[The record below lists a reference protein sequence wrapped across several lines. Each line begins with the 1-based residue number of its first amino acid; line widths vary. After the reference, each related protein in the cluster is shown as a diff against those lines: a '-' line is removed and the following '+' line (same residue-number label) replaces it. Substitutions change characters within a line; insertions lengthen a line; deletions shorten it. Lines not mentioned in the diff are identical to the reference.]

1 MVDPQVG
8 DPEGTPPRAAPE
20 DLLLPSPDEEGEL
33 AAALV
38 ARQEGLARVQV
49 AGALS
54 SAAPAIQWY
63 PGHIAKAEKA
73 LAENLAKVDLV
84 IEVRDA
90 RIPLATG
97 HPRLRRWIGTKP
109 HLLVLNRR
117 DMVTPAA
124 RQAWDA
130 WFRSQGQT
138 PWWCDAK
145 AGTGVKQ
152 LQQAAI
158 RAGEALNARRRGRGM
173 KPRPVRALMLG
184 FPNVGK
190 SALINRLVRQ
200 KVVESARKA
209 GVTRSLR
216 WVRLGQD
223 LDLLDAPGVLPPRLD
238 NQQAALRLA
247 LCDDIGQAAY
257 DTEAVALAF
266 VRLLAA
272 LEPLDAAGVE
282 PRLLERRYGMA
293 LNPLPDAIGAAA
305 FAAEGGLRFQESSL
319 LMPSQAPAMPVSP
332 DAHAWLAAAAARH
345 TSGDTLRMAQR
356 VLDDFRRSLLGPIAL
371 ELPAAP
377 ASSGAHRSGDQH
389 REHQDRQEH
398 LESHK
403 ELGGS

>member
-8 DPEGTPPRAAPE
+8 DPEGTPPRPAPE
-20 DLLLPSPDEEGEL
+20 DLPLPSPDVEGDHV
-33 AAALV
+33 AALV
-38 ARQEGLARVQV
+38 ARQEDLARVQM

-138 PWWCDAK
+138 PGWCDAK

-190 SALINRLVRQ
+190 SALINRLLNKR
-200 KVVESARKA
+200 VVESARRP
-209 GVTRSLR
+209 GVTRALR
-216 WVRLGQD
+216 WVRISEE
-223 LDLLDAPGVLPPRLD
+223 LDLLDAPGVLPSKLN
-238 NQQAALRLA
+238 NQEAAIKLA
-247 LCDDIGQAAY
+247 ICDDIGDAAY
-257 DTEAVALAF
+257 DTQRV
-266 VRLLAA
+266 
-272 LEPLDAAGVE
+272 
-282 PRLLERRYGMA
+282 
-293 LNPLPDAIGAAA
+293 AAA
-305 FAAEGGLRFQESSL
+305 FIDL
-319 LMPSQAPAMPVSP
+319 LKTV
-332 DAHAWLAAAAARH
+332 
-345 TSGDTLRMAQR
+345 TT
-356 VLDDFRRSLLGPIAL
+356 DFRAFKTRYNLDPSDLTGESYLADLAEQKYQGDSERTARQLLNDYRKGNLGAISL
-371 ELPAAP
+371 ELPP
-377 ASSGAHRSGDQH
+377 S
-389 REHQDRQEH
+389 
-398 LESHK
+398 
-403 ELGGS
+403 LG

>member
-1 MVDPQVG
+1 
-8 DPEGTPPRAAPE
+8 
-20 DLLLPSPDEEGEL
+20 LL
-33 AAALV
+33 AH
-38 ARQEGLARVQV
+38 VQV

-54 SAAPAIQWY
+54 TAAPAIQWY

-97 HPRLRRWIGTKP
+97 HPRLRRWIGSKP

-117 DMVTPAA
+117 DMVSPAA

-158 RAGEALNARRRGRGM
+158 RAGLALNARRRERGM

-216 WVRLGQD
+216 WVRLGQE

-266 VRLLAA
+266 IRLLVA
-272 LEPLDAAGVE
+272 LEPLGAAGVA
-282 PRLLERRYGMA
+282 PGLLQGRYGVPLTGLDACGVDEEPIRGSALAASLGAPAPAGLMA
-293 LNPLPDAIGAAA
+293 ASPAIAPPSAPDA
-305 FAAEGGLRFQESSL
+305 E
-319 LMPSQAPAMPVSP
+319 
-332 DAHAWLAAAAARH
+332 AWLAAAAARH
-345 TSGDTLRMAQR
+345 TSGDGVRMAQR
-356 VLDDFRRSLLGPIAL
+356 LLDDFRRSLLGPIAL
-371 ELPAAP
+371 ELPI
-377 ASSGAHRSGDQH
+377 
-389 REHQDRQEH
+389 
-398 LESHK
+398 
-403 ELGGS
+403 

>member
-1 MVDPQVG
+1 
-8 DPEGTPPRAAPE
+8 
-20 DLLLPSPDEEGEL
+20 
-33 AAALV
+33 
-38 ARQEGLARVQV
+38 
-49 AGALS
+49 
-54 SAAPAIQWY
+54 
-63 PGHIAKAEKA
+63 
-73 LAENLAKVDLV
+73 VDLV

-266 VRLLAA
+266 VRLLVA

-293 LNPLPDAIGAAA
+293 LTPLPEAIGAAA
-305 FAAEGGLRFQESSL
+305 VAAEGGLRFQESSL
-319 LMPSQAPAMPVSP
+319 LMPSQAPAMPASP
-332 DAHAWLAAAAARH
+332 DAHSWLAAAAARH

-377 ASSGAHRSGDQH
+377 ASGAHRSGDQH

-403 ELGGS
+403 QLGGS

>member
-1 MVDPQVG
+1 MADPQVG
-8 DPEGTPPRAAPE
+8 DPEGTPPPR
-20 DLLLPSPDEEGEL
+20 PDQEGDR

-38 ARQEGLARVQV
+38 ARQESLAQV
-49 AGALS
+49 LAAGALS

-73 LAENLAKVDLV
+73 LAENLSKVDLV

-97 HPRLRRWIGTKP
+97 HPHLRRWIGAKP

-124 RQAWDA
+124 RQAWDG
-130 WFRSQGQT
+130 WFRQHGQT

-293 LNPLPDAIGAAA
+293 LIPLPDAIGAAA
-305 FAAEGGLRFQESSL
+305 FAAAVAAQGGLPRQESSL
-319 LMPSQAPAMPVSP
+319 LMSSQAPAMPASP

-371 ELPAAP
+371 ELPGALAA
-377 ASSGAHRSGDQH
+377 GAQRPGDQNP
-389 REHQDRQEH
+389 
-398 LESHK
+398 
-403 ELGGS
+403 